1 MEGGERSEPVV
12 TEKKR
17 SFFWKEPPRA
27 TEPGILRPEVDYGF
41 AESNE
46 GGALQ
51 KKRLPK
57 TN

>member
-1 MEGGERSEPVV
+1 MKGGERSEPVV
-12 TEKKR
+12 TEKNEV
-17 SFFWKEPPRA
+17 FWKEPPRA
-27 TEPGILRPEVDYGF
+27 TEPGILRPEVDCGF
-41 AESNE
+41 AENNE

>member
-1 MEGGERSEPVV
+1 MASEASQWFLPKNEV
-12 TEKKR
+12 
-17 SFFWKEPPRA
+17 FWKEPLRA
-27 TEPGILRPEVDYGF
+27 TEPGILRPEVDCGF

-57 TN
+57 IN